1 MPGNPSMGVPPADGV
16 PGAAAPAAPDAFS
29 APGAPAAQPMPQSD
43 VPQPPADEVNEEDL
57 EEIDLEELLES
68 LRAELEEDTIQE
80 QTKLESS
87 GIGGG
92 KAGASSS
99 PTKNASSSSKLESG
113 NDEDGFPNID
123 QPKVVAKEHD
133 QVARPNRSPNATK
146 SNLSTPAMGGG
157 NASGGSSETGLPKVG
172 QPKVVA
178 KDPTEAS
185 RPNQGKNAT
194 STNLSTPSKMLAENA
209 TLRRQLNEAKEVIKY
224 IKGQLNEV
232 NLLNAKLL
240 YTNKLFKEYN
250 MNNDQKMR
258 VVEMFDLAK
267 NVREVKLTYANIAES
282 LNFGAAGIKRKM
294 KASANS
300 QSITEGLASGAVGST
315 KPSKTIISEGA
326 VNQMATRF
334 QKLAG
339 IKVSSK

>member
-1 MPGNPSMGVPPADGV
+1 
-16 PGAAAPAAPDAFS
+16 
-29 APGAPAAQPMPQSD
+29 
-43 VPQPPADEVNEEDL
+43 
-57 EEIDLEELLES
+57 
-68 LRAELEEDTIQE
+68 
-80 QTKLESS
+80 
-87 GIGGG
+87 
-92 KAGASSS
+92 
-99 PTKNASSSSKLESG
+99 
-113 NDEDGFPNID
+113 
-123 QPKVVAKEHD
+123 
-133 QVARPNRSPNATK
+133 
-146 SNLSTPAMGGG
+146 
-157 NASGGSSETGLPKVG
+157 
-172 QPKVVA
+172 
-178 KDPTEAS
+178 
-185 RPNQGKNAT
+185 
-194 STNLSTPSKMLAENA
+194 MLAENA

>member
-1 MPGNPSMGVPPADGV
+1 M
-16 PGAAAPAAPDAFS
+16 
-29 APGAPAAQPMPQSD
+29 
-43 VPQPPADEVNEEDL
+43 L
-57 EEIDLEELLES
+57 
-68 LRAELEEDTIQE
+68 LRAIFLLPQWEEE
-80 QTKLESS
+80 MLC
-87 GIGGG
+87 
-92 KAGASSS
+92 
-99 PTKNASSSSKLESG
+99 
-113 NDEDGFPNID
+113 
-123 QPKVVAKEHD
+123 
-133 QVARPNRSPNATK
+133 
-146 SNLSTPAMGGG
+146 
-157 NASGGSSETGLPKVG
+157 GSSETGLPKVG

-282 LNFGAAGIKRKM
+282 LNFVAGIKR
-294 KASANS
+294 N
-300 QSITEGLASGAVGST
+300 EGFG
-315 KPSKTIISEGA
+315 
-326 VNQMATRF
+326 
-334 QKLAG
+334 
-339 IKVSSK
+339 